1 MKLRYA
7 ALGLAGA
14 VGTVAA
20 ANGRLRA
27 DGFEPPLGE
36 PQSTY
41 RWRGFDVAYTELG
54 DPDDPDLVLLHGVNA
69 AGSSHEFR
77 EVAHEL
83 AEEYHVLA
91 PDLPGFGGSDRPPLL
106 YSGSLYV
113 AFVRDVLA
121 DLADDPVVVAS
132 SLSGA
137 YVTRAA
143 ADVTVRELVLVCP
156 TATTIPGQRTWLRSL
171 VRSPVVGEA
180 VYNALTAKPSIR
192 WFLAD
197 HGFAR
202 EASITDE
209 WVDYDWQT
217 AHQPGARYA
226 PASFIAGFL
235 DLDTDLGADLAAL
248 DAPVTVLWGSDAHLP
263 DPETGRELA
272 EAAGAPFVA
281 IDDTDLLPHAE
292 EPAAFLEAFRERVAA
307 TAE

>member
-27 DGFEPPLGE
+27 DRFDPPLGE
-36 PQSTY
+36 PQATY

-54 DPDDPDLVLLHGVNA
+54 DPENQDLVLLHGVNA

-77 EVAHEL
+77 EVARAL
-83 AEEYHVLA
+83 AEDYHVVA

-113 AFVRDVLA
+113 AFVRDFLA
-121 DLADDPVVVAS
+121 DASDDPVVVAS

-137 YVTRAA
+137 YVAEAA
-143 ADVTVRELVLVCP
+143 TDVSVRELVLVCP
-156 TATTIPGQRTWLRSL
+156 TASTIPGRRTWLRSL

-180 VYNALTAKPSIR
+180 LYNALTSKSSIR
-192 WFLAD
+192 RFLAD

-202 EASITDE
+202 EESITDE

-248 DAPVTVLWGSDAHLP
+248 DVPVTVIWGSEAHLP

-272 EAAGAPFVA
+272 DAAGAPFVA
-281 IDDTDLLPHAE
+281 IDDADLLPHAE
-292 EPAAFLEAFRERVAA
+292 EPEAFLAAFRERVAA